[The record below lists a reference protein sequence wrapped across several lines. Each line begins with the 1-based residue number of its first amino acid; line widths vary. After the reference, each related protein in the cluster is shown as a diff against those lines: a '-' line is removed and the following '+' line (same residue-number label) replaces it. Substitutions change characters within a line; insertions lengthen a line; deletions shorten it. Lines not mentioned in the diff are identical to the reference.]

1 MISGTGATPVSSGAS
16 ATPTPPPAQ
25 LSRIAIG
32 TAAFAFTIL
41 LAGCAGVPDDGP
53 DMTAEK
59 GCYSDH
65 PLAERALYIQEYVDK
80 AFADAP
86 PLTEAEDRQMSRL
99 AACTGGS
106 ALGVGDGC
114 PAEWAEAR
122 ASGLADR
129 SRIRGAQYAIA
140 RRVASAGRYPDRSS
154 RIRDLTVALSI
165 ANEAHETNAV
175 RHATGLIGDET
186 YQRTAIALS
195 VVEGTLQDT
204 IACEALR

>member
-1 MISGTGATPVSSGAS
+1 MISGTGTPLISRNAS
-16 ATPTPPPAQ
+16 ANRLLQPAW
-25 LSRIAIG
+25 LSRSAIV
-32 TAAFAFTIL
+32 TAVFTFTVL
-41 LAGCAGVPDDGP
+41 MAGCASVAPEAPDL
-53 DMTAEK
+53 TAEK

-86 PLTEAEDRQMSRL
+86 PLTEAEDREMSRL

-114 PAEWAEAR
+114 PTQWAQAK

-140 RRVASAGRYPDRSS
+140 RRLASAGRYPDRSS

-165 ANEAHETNAV
+165 ANEAHEMNAV
-175 RHATGLIGDET
+175 RHATGLIGDES
-186 YQRTAIALS
+186 YQRTAIALT
-195 VVEGTLQDT
+195 VVEGALQDT

>member
-1 MISGTGATPVSSGAS
+1 MDRAFRRVRVTTSKDR
-16 ATPTPPPAQ
+16 
-25 LSRIAIG
+25 LSRYAIG
-32 TAAFAFTIL
+32 AAAFTCTVVIS
-41 LAGCAGVPDDGP
+41 GCAGMRSDTP

-86 PLTEAEDRQMSRL
+86 PLTAAEDREMSRL
-99 AACTGGS
+99 AACTGGA

-114 PAEWAEAR
+114 PTQWAEAK

-129 SRIRGAQYAIA
+129 SRIRGAQYAIT

-154 RIRDLTVALSI
+154 RIRDLTGALSI

-175 RHATGLIGDET
+175 RHATGLIDDAA